1 MARIAIGDVQ
11 GCHAELRALVARAGF
26 RSDRDQLWFVGDLVN
41 RGPRSLEVLRYVR
54 ALGDNAIVVLGNHD
68 LHLLAIALGGVREAR
83 AGDTLDAVL
92 AAPDRDPLLEWLL
105 HRPLAWQDAA
115 SGDLLIHAGLV
126 PQWSIARAVELAG
139 EVAAK
144 LQAAPQKVFAKMY
157 GNRPDRWDE
166 TLEGAARR
174 RFVINALT
182 RLRYC
187 QPDGTVDLKLKD
199 APAATPAPWRP
210 WFDIDTRASRG
221 TRVIFGHW
229 STLGLLQRADLL
241 ALDTGCVWGG
251 ALTAVGLDDG
261 RCWQE
266 PCSGYQAPGAE

>member
-11 GCHAELRALVARAGF
+11 GCHAELRALVARTGF

-83 AGDTLDAVL
+83 PGDTLDAVL
-92 AAPDRDPLLEWLL
+92 AAPDREPLLEWLL
-105 HRPLAWQDAA
+105 HRPLAWRDAA
-115 SGDLLIHAGLV
+115 SGDLMIHAGLV
-126 PQWSIARAVELAG
+126 PQWSVARALDLAH
-139 EVAAK
+139 EVAGK

-166 TLEGAARR
+166 ALEGAARR
-174 RFVINALT
+174 RFVINTLT

-187 QPDGTVDLKLKD
+187 QADGTVDLKLKD
-199 APAATPAPWRP
+199 SPSATPLPWRP
-210 WFDIDTRASRG
+210 WFDIDARASRG

-229 STLGLLQRADLL
+229 STLGLMQRADLL

-261 RCWQE
+261 QCWQE